1 MIVGEK
7 KYHLREKFLHMLIA
21 ECIISDTKNLKG
33 EGVMTNEELL
43 VFAPFF
49 HLVNFRIRV
58 VYSYQSIVYAN

>member
-1 MIVGEK
+1 
-7 KYHLREKFLHMLIA
+7 MLIA